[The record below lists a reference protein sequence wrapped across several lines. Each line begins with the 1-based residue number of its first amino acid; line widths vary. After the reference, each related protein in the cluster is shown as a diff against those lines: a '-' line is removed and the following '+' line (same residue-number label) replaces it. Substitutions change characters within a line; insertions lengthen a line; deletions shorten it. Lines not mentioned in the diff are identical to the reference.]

1 MNYNSNKVK
10 MKIIEYFKNKISQ
23 DEGTLERAL
32 SSIGIANDS
41 LLLSEEQERL
51 DSLIEEFDINES
63 TDIEQVFEILK
74 AFGLA
79 INADSDEAFI
89 DKIEGIKKAMQ
100 CFGYENIQEVTKEE
114 LEKIKVLLEAC
125 ELKLDKVTEYE
136 SSKIKKT
143 SDIGGL
149 STLKELSLEEVGE
162 LSEFIKAIG
171 IKFTQSKKELENI
184 KHVGAFLQSQGVSGK
199 DLLSNGSIKKLNI
212 LFKELKVN
220 SIDKWKSVTS
230 DSIDYIL
237 KEFGLE
243 LRETSPLKLKIKL
256 KKLEPLNLA
265 NNLDKALSRI
275 KVMKEFVGDLSEIG
289 DEEIKEL
296 ISKKD
301 IIELGLK
308 EEHRELVVN
317 FGIDVA
323 REQAKYRELES
334 FLSEFGISIED
345 LSNYEAEEIN
355 KVLERVGAI
364 NHGTIDVNKKELLK
378 IIIKEFSYENFTN
391 LKSEDIERLKIIGAR
406 IELEEN
412 QIFSKEGISR
422 IKLIVTSLGIDFKE
436 LRDREAE
443 SIGDV
448 LKKYGITEA
457 VKSQG
462 YVSWL
467 VSGAESIIKSKTEEF
482 AAKIKLLGYEI
493 TNFDLEDYSKIELAV
508 KEVGSLNKISYENL
522 KLLKDNYKKLGVEL
536 VDISTRRIEEL
547 KDVLSKL
554 NLSIAIDQDV
564 ANLEALG
571 KAFEIDIEDLSK
583 VSQKLLDEYGV
594 DLKGSSVSK
603 INELAGAIKDLGY
616 RLYRLHEED
625 ISCISQ
631 VTGLK
636 PDGSTLEK
644 LKYASLY
651 IAKFKEDYSNF
662 NQEECDNFI
671 NNIKLLKLEK
681 GGEDYKIDL
690 YKKIEDKCE
699 IDYRDELNKE
709 AKEAIIKAV
718 EEYDGFEACKLSD
731 TDECKALVLSGIE
744 PVAEIT
750 SEICNQVKEEL

>member
-1 MNYNSNKVK
+1 
-10 MKIIEYFKNKISQ
+10 MKAFEYLKNKISQ

-63 TDIEQVFEILK
+63 TNIEQVFEILK

-89 DKIEGIKKAMQ
+89 DKIEGIKKAIQ
-100 CFGYENIQEVTKEE
+100 YFGYENIQEVTKEE

-136 SSKIKKT
+136 SSKIKKI

-149 STLKELSLEEVGE
+149 SALKELSLEEVGE

-184 KHVGAFLQSQGVSGK
+184 KHVVAFLQSQGASGK
-199 DLLSNGSIKKLNI
+199 DLLFNGNIKKLNI

-220 SIDKWKSVTS
+220 NIDKWKSVTS
-230 DSIDYIL
+230 DSVDYIL

-308 EEHRELVVN
+308 EEHRELVAN
-317 FGIDVA
+317 FGIDA
-323 REQAKYRELES
+323 TKEQAKYRELES

-355 KVLERVGAI
+355 KVVEQVGAI
-364 NHGTIDVNKKELLK
+364 NHGSIDVNKKELLK
-378 IIIKEFSYENFTN
+378 TIIKEFSYENFTN

-462 YVSWL
+462 YVLWL

-493 TNFDLEDYSKIELAV
+493 TNFDLKDYSKIELAV

-547 KDVLSKL
+547 KNVLSKL

-571 KAFEIDIEDLSK
+571 KAFEIDIEDLSE

-594 DLKGSSVSK
+594 DLKRSSVSK

-644 LKYASLY
+644 LKFGSLY

-662 NQEECDNFI
+662 NQEECGHFI

-718 EEYDGFEACKLSD
+718 EEYDRFEACKLSD
-731 TDECKALVLSGIE
+731 TDECKALVFSGLE

-750 SEICNQVKEEL
+750 SEICNQFKEEL